1 MYCSFCQPV
10 AREVLPWNFPK
21 QAQGHRHRGGTDWK
35 PEAAI
40 DLQNTGAS
48 QKQAFW
54 EQVHKLI

>member
-1 MYCSFCQPV
+1 MYCSFCKPID
-10 AREVLPWNFPK
+10 REVLPWNFPK
-21 QAQGHRHRGGTDWK
+21 QAQGHRHGGGTERI

-40 DLQNTGAS
+40 DLQNTGVT